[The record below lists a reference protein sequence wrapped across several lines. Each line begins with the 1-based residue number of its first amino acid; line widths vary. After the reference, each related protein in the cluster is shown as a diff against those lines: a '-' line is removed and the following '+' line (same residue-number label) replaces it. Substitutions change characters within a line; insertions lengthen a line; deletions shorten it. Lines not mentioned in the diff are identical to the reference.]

1 MREVLDEMMSLARLL
16 ILTGVIFLVVGGLI
30 YIAAKSG
37 LTLGR
42 LPGDIRLQS
51 GNMTC
56 VIALGTSL
64 LLSVVLTFLLN
75 LVIRLL
81 NR

>member
-1 MREVLDEMMSLARLL
+1 MMSLARFL
-16 ILTGVIFLVVGGLI
+16 ILMGIIFIVVGGLI
-30 YIAAKSG
+30 YVAARSG
-37 LTLGR
+37 LSLGR
-42 LPGDIRLQS
+42 IPGDIRLQS

-64 LLSVVLTFLLN
+64 LLSVVLTILLN
-75 LVIRLL
+75 VVIRLL

>member
-1 MREVLDEMMSLARLL
+1 MMSLARLL
-16 ILTGVIFLVVGGLI
+16 ILTGIVFLVAGGLI
-30 YIAAKSG
+30 YIAARSG

-64 LLSVVLTFLLN
+64 LLSVVLTILLN
-75 LVIRLL
+75 VVIKLL